1 MHRRH
6 VLFATIAVLAASGMV
21 RAGLWQMRRLAERR
35 AFNAVLSARLDSV
48 AVPPDRL
55 PPDTARLRYR
65 RVRVDG
71 VYDTAHELVLVG
83 RTRNGSP
90 GVNLVTPLRRPG
102 TDTAILVNRGWV
114 YSGNA
119 KDVESLPRWR
129 ASSATNDSGFADVF
143 PMGQPG
149 PIEIPGAAAAIRRLD
164 IGALGGRFP
173 YPLAPYYIVLF
184 GDTTAKLD
192 STPARLGMPKLS
204 EGSHQSYVVQWFSF
218 AGIAL
223 LGTVLYIRNDLRR
236 MRGADAIGGA
246 DTGP

>member
-1 MHRRH
+1 MLRRH
-6 VLFATIAVLAASGMV
+6 VLFAAIAILAAAGMV
-21 RAGLWQMRRLAERR
+21 RAAFWQVSRLAERR
-35 AFNAVLSARLDSV
+35 AFNAALRSRLDSV
-48 AVPPDRL
+48 AVTPDRL
-55 PPDTARLRYR
+55 PSDTARLRYR

-71 VYDTAHELVLVG
+71 IYDTAHEVVLIG

-90 GVNLVTPLRRPG
+90 GVNLITPLRRPG
-102 TDTAILVNRGWV
+102 TDTAILVDRGWV

-119 KDVESLPRWR
+119 KDVESVTRWR
-129 ASSATNDSGFADVF
+129 ATSASNDSGFADVF

-149 PIEIPGAAAAIRRLD
+149 PIEVPAAPRAIRRLE
-164 IGALGGRFP
+164 IGALGSRFP

-192 STPARLGMPKLS
+192 STPARLGAPKLT
-204 EGSHQSYVVQWFSF
+204 EGSHESYVFQWFSF

-236 MRGADAIGGA
+236 LRERPTIGGA
-246 DTGP
+246 KNDP

>member
-1 MHRRH
+1 MLRRH
-6 VLFATIAVLAASGMV
+6 VLFAAFAVLAAAGMA

-35 AFNAVLSARLDSV
+35 AFNAVLRTRLDSV
-48 AVPPDRL
+48 AVTPDRL
-55 PPDTARLRYR
+55 PADTARLRYR

-71 VYDTAHELVLVG
+71 IYDAAHEVVLVG

-119 KDVESLPRWR
+119 KDVESPTRWR
-129 ASSATNDSGFADVF
+129 ATSATNDSGFADVF

-149 PIEIPGAAAAIRRLD
+149 PIDVPGAPAAIRRLEL
-164 IGALGGRFP
+164 GALGQRFP

-192 STPARLGMPKLS
+192 STPARLGAPRLT

-223 LGTVLYIRNDLRR
+223 LGTVLYIRNDRRR
-236 MRGADAIGGA
+236 MRAHTTIGAVD
-246 DTGP
+246 DGP